1 MNKIGLGLDFNNIC
15 TDYNTVYLDR
25 DNDDPATVACMKK
38 VLRWLDEFLTEM
50 TEEFNY
56 NIYRM
61 NHKPALKLS
70 EIVSK
75 RFLFYSLEKE
85 LTSQTFILETEN
97 SHYTHISQWAE
108 KSTES
113 LVIENDEDGD
123 GEGEGVFFYM
133 TENSKIH
140 LWILERL
147 KDLSLDELPF
157 TQA

>member
-15 TDYNTVYLDR
+15 IDYNTVYLDR
-25 DNDDPATVACMKK
+25 DNDDPETVRCMKK
-38 VLRWLDEFLTEM
+38 ILRWLDVFLLEM

-61 NHKPALKLS
+61 HHKPALKLS
-70 EIVSK
+70 EISSK

-85 LTSQTFILETEN
+85 LTSQTFILEKEN

-108 KSTES
+108 KSLES
-113 LVIENDEDGD
+113 LFIINDDD
-123 GEGEGVFFYM
+123 GEGEGIFFYM

-140 LWILERL
+140 LWLLERL
-147 KDLSLDELPF
+147 KDLSLDEVPF
-157 TQA
+157 EEG

>member
-1 MNKIGLGLDFNNIC
+1 MKKIGLGLDYNNIC
-15 TDYNTVYLDR
+15 KDYNTVYLDR
-25 DNDDPATVACMKK
+25 DNDDPQTTECMKK
-38 VLRWLDEFLTEM
+38 ILKWLDVFLSEM

-61 NHKPALKLS
+61 HHEPALKLS

-85 LTSQTFILETEN
+85 LTSQTFILENEN
-97 SHYTHISQWAE
+97 SHYTHLSQWAE

-113 LVIENDEDGD
+113 LVIQNDED
-123 GEGEGVFFYM
+123 GEGEGIFFYM

-140 LWILERL
+140 VWLLEKL
-147 KDLSLDELPF
+147 KDLSLDEIPF
-157 TQA
+157 SEV